1 MPTLPE
7 KTKVL
12 YITKVYKC
20 NMIVSNASTLIL
32 LAKVNSLSIILD
44 DIKKIRIPNIV
55 YNEITCKK
63 DSFEILLIK
72 KEIDKKRIILAD
84 VDKKNYELVLEQFKL
99 DQGEA
104 AAYALLK
111 NIKGK
116 AVLTDDGELIKLCK
130 IENVPFIT
138 AMAVVVKLFKKKK
151 LTKVD
156 ALEKLE
162 KLYGYGRYSKD
173 IYDYFR
179 SEVK

>member
-1 MPTLPE
+1 
-7 KTKVL
+7 
-12 YITKVYKC
+12 
-20 NMIVSNASTLIL
+20 MIVSNASTLIL
-32 LAKVNSLSIILD
+32 LAKVNSLSALLD
-44 DIKKIRIPNIV
+44 DIGKITIPEIV
-55 YNEITCKK
+55 YEEITRKK

-72 KEIDKKRIILAD
+72 KEIDKKRIILAG
-84 VDKKNYELVLEQFKL
+84 VDKKNYAPMLEQFKL

-138 AMAVVVKLFKKKK
+138 AMAAIVKLFKK
-151 LTKVD
+151 
-156 ALEKLE
+156 EKLSREDAME
-162 KLYGYGRYSKD
+162 KLGKLYDYGRYSED
-173 IYDYFR
+173 IYNYFR

>member
-1 MPTLPE
+1 
-7 KTKVL
+7 
-12 YITKVYKC
+12 
-20 NMIVSNASTLIL
+20 MIVSNASTLIL
-32 LAKVNSLSIILD
+32 LAKVRLLSVLLD
-44 DIKKIRIPNIV
+44 DIKKITIPEIV
-55 YNEITCKK
+55 YEEIINKK

-72 KEIDKKRIILAD
+72 KEIDKKRMILAD
-84 VDKKNYELVLEQFKL
+84 VDKKNYATMLEQFKL

-151 LTKVD
+151 LAKVD

-162 KLYGYGRYSKD
+162 KLHGYGRYSED

>member
-1 MPTLPE
+1 
-7 KTKVL
+7 
-12 YITKVYKC
+12 
-20 NMIVSNASTLIL
+20 MIVSNASTLIL
-32 LAKVNSLSIILD
+32 LAKVSSLSILLD
-44 DIKKIRIPNIV
+44 DIKKVRIPNMV
-55 YNEITCKK
+55 YNEITGKK
-63 DSFEILLIK
+63 GSFEILLIK

-84 VDKKNYELVLEQFKL
+84 VDKKNYATMLEQFKL

-138 AMAVVVKLFKKKK
+138 AMAVVVKLFKKGK
-151 LTKVD
+151 LSIED
-156 ALEKLE
+156 AMEKLG
-162 KLYGYGRYSKD
+162 KLYDYGRYSED
-173 IYDYFR
+173 IYNYFR